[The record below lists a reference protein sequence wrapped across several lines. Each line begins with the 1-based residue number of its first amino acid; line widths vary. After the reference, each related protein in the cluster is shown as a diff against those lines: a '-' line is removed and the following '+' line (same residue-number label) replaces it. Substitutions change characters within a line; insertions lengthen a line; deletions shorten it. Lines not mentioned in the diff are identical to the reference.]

1 MFKVID
7 KSTEVLIVVFM
18 LIISVSVITQ
28 VFFRY
33 VLASPL
39 GWTEEISR
47 YGLVWLTFIGMYVVF
62 RRSNHMMIT
71 ALYSR
76 VSKRIRLAF
85 FLIGY
90 LLMIIFFSYLAVFGF
105 RYSFRMMSY
114 YPDILPIPIG
124 VIYLA
129 VPVGGVLCILNCV
142 QEFFL
147 NIFGKKG
154 IS

>member
-7 KSTEVLIVVFM
+7 KSTEVLLVVFM
-18 LIISVSVITQ
+18 LIISVSVIAQ

-62 RRSNHMMIT
+62 RKSNHMMIT
-71 ALYSR
+71 VLYNR
-76 VSKRIRLAF
+76 VPERTRLVF

-90 LLMIIFFSYLAVFGF
+90 LLMIIFFSFLAVYGF

-114 YPDILPIPIG
+114 YQHL
-124 VIYLA
+124 
-129 VPVGGVLCILNCV
+129 V
-142 QEFFL
+142 QT
-147 NIFGKKG
+147 
-154 IS
+154 

>member
-1 MFKVID
+1 MLKVID
-7 KSTEVLIVVFM
+7 KSTEVLVVIFM

-47 YGLVWLTFIGMYVVF
+47 YALVWLTFIGMYVVF
-62 RRSNHMMIT
+62 RRSKHMMIT
-71 ALYSR
+71 ALYNR
-76 VSKRIRLAF
+76 VSERIQLVL

-90 LLMIIFFSYLAVFGF
+90 LLMIIFFSYLAVYGF
-105 RYSFRMMSY
+105 RYSLRMMPY

-124 VIYLA
+124 YIYLA
-129 VPVGGVLCILNCV
+129 VPVGSVLCFMNCV
-142 QEFFL
+142 QEFL
-147 NIFGKKG
+147 LTILGKKG
-154 IS
+154 NS